1 MGKIGLRKI
10 FGVDDDDEDEEEEE
24 EGKDGGEFG
33 EIGEPPS
40 QRAPAAGETAKNAF
54 YQTLKNI
61 NTWTSIF
68 MNSLSNNLLLQSS
81 AVPMPRF
88 SRDANSFE
96 KVKVKLLAAAV
107 ATHHLSSQKPFHS
120 FPVHCAMTGNI
131 YEIRDGIHPKHV
143 A

>member
-61 NTWTSIF
+61 RTRTSIF

-88 SRDANSFE
+88 SRDEKSFE
-96 KVKVKLLAAAV
+96 KVKVKLLAAACCCCN
-107 ATHHLSSQKPFHS
+107 PPS
-120 FPVHCAMTGNI
+120 FKSKAFSFFPSALCNDRE
-131 YEIRDGIHPKHV
+131 YL
-143 A
+143 